1 MIFCENNNLNVLS
14 YLPLTIVIEY
24 DMVGFIRQFN
34 NFTYLFNNIENFL
47 RQSDDKKIRYKS
59 KFRNLFYVIN
69 PEDRIVGLRTN
80 LFIPKSHYDGKN
92 FWLLKAM
99 NLNRGLGI
107 KLIDSV
113 ESCEKYIRAYYQGN
127 INKVIPQKSDS
138 PRISDFEH

>member
-1 MIFCENNNLNVLS
+1 MVNHFEYHNEISNKLNMFRNMMIFCENNNLNVLN

-69 PEDRIVGLRTN
+69 PE
-80 LFIPKSHYDGKN
+80 K
-92 FWLLKAM
+92 M
-99 NLNRGLGI
+99 
-107 KLIDSV
+107 
-113 ESCEKYIRAYYQGN
+113 
-127 INKVIPQKSDS
+127 
-138 PRISDFEH
+138 